1 MIEINLIPDV
11 KQEFIHAQRLR
22 AKVISMSIL
31 GMLAAIS
38 LVVVLGALLGAEAV
52 RNAVAD
58 SSISSEYKKM
68 QANADLKDVVTIQ
81 NQLANIPI
89 LDQSKTMSSRLF
101 DALSAIN
108 PQAPNNV
115 KMTNVILDPTAK
127 TISIEGTAANSYT
140 ATDAFKKTILN
151 ATISYTQDGTTA
163 TTPLTTDV
171 TLGETSYGEDSSGN
185 KVLRFK
191 LTFSYPDQLFSNK
204 VTNVSVV
211 TPTGT
216 IDVTDSKTRVPDSLF
231 TSPASDV
238 KTGGSN

>member
-22 AKVISMSIL
+22 AKVISVSIL
-31 GMLAAIS
+31 GMLGAVALI
-38 LVVVLGALLGAEAV
+38 VVLGVLLGAEAV

-58 SSISSEYKKM
+58 SSITSEYKKM
-68 QANADLKDVVTIQ
+68 QASADLNDVVTIQ
-81 NQLANIPI
+81 NQLTNIPI

-108 PQAPNNV
+108 PQAPNSV
-115 KMTNVILDPTAK
+115 KMTNVVLDPAAK
-127 TISIEGTAANSYT
+127 TISIDGTAANSYT
-140 ATDAFKKTILN
+140 ATDALKKTILN
-151 ATISYTQDGTTA
+151 ATISYTENNKTSTI
-163 TTPLTTDV
+163 PLTTDV

-191 LTFSYPDQLFSNK
+191 MTLTYPKELFSNK

-238 KTGGSN
+238 KNGGTN

>member
-22 AKVISMSIL
+22 AKVISVSIL
-31 GMLAAIS
+31 GMLGAVA
-38 LVVVLGALLGAEAV
+38 LVVILGGLLGAEAV

-58 SSISSEYKKM
+58 SSITSEYKKM
-68 QANADLKDVVTIQ
+68 QANTDLKDVVTIQ
-81 NQLANIPI
+81 NQLINIPI

-108 PQAPNNV
+108 PQAPNSV
-115 KMTNVILDPTAK
+115 KMTNVVLDPTAK
-127 TISIEGTAANSYT
+127 TISIDGTAANSYT
-140 ATDAFKKTILN
+140 ATDALKKTILN
-151 ATISYTQDGTTA
+151 ATIAYTEDSA
-163 TTPLTTDV
+163 TSTIPLTTDV
-171 TLGETSYGEDSSGN
+171 MLGDTSYGEDSSGN

-191 LTFSYPDQLFSNK
+191 MTFTYPDQLFSNK

-238 KTGGSN
+238 KSGGTN

>member
-22 AKVISMSIL
+22 AKVISGSIL
-31 GMLAAIS
+31 GMLAAVALI
-38 LVVVLGALLGAEAV
+38 VILGALLGAEAV
-52 RNAVAD
+52 RNVVAD
-58 SSISSEYKKM
+58 SSITSEYKKM

-81 NQLANIPI
+81 NQLANIPS
-89 LDQSKTMSSRLF
+89 LDQNKTMSSRLF

-108 PQAPNNV
+108 PQAPNSV
-115 KMTNVILDPTAK
+115 KMTNVVLDPTAK

-140 ATDAFKKTILN
+140 ATDALKKTILN
-151 ATISYTQDGTTA
+151 ATISYTKASATS
-163 TTPLTTDV
+163 TTPLTSDV
-171 TLGETSYGEDSSGN
+171 TLGETSYGEDSTGN

-191 LTFSYPDQLFSNK
+191 MTFTYPDQLFSNQ

-231 TSPASDV
+231 TSPATDV
-238 KTGGSN
+238 QSGGTN